1 MPPHTRATRRLPA
14 LLALAGGYFT
24 VGVASM
30 SVIGFAQPLT
40 ADLSLPPS
48 AVGGLVTAFAITY
61 ALAAPA
67 MQILF
72 GDRDRRRMVMTGL
85 AGVCLGAVLCA
96 LAQSY
101 GMLVAGRTVM
111 ALGAG
116 LVGPTVSATG
126 AILVD
131 EDRRASAL
139 ATVFGGMTAAV
150 VIGVPICSMAGI
162 AIGWRGVTWGIA
174 GIAILVA
181 LAVRATVP
189 GGLRGSRSGARV
201 LLRMMVDRRIGM
213 ALVVPLMQMSGI
225 FVTYAL
231 LAPWMTAV
239 AEAGGRVLPETAV
252 PTAMFIYGAGG
263 LIGNALG
270 AVLERRFGAV
280 GTLRITLTAL
290 GLGFAAALVVPGG
303 LVPLYLLMSVWAITA
318 MSFMAPQQKRLVD
331 LAGDR
336 AGLAL
341 ALNASALYA
350 GMSLGSGVGV
360 AVHGGV
366 GPLLLPAASLAFVV
380 VAMLALE
387 ISRRPAR
394 A

>member
-1 MPPHTRATRRLPA
+1 M
-14 LLALAGGYFT
+14 
-24 VGVASM
+24 
-30 SVIGFAQPLT
+30 
-40 ADLSLPPS
+40 
-48 AVGGLVTAFAITY
+48 
-61 ALAAPA
+61 
-67 MQILF
+67 
-72 GDRDRRRMVMTGL
+72 
-85 AGVCLGAVLCA
+85 
-96 LAQSY
+96 
-101 GMLVAGRTVM
+101 
-111 ALGAG
+111 
-116 LVGPTVSATG
+116 
-126 AILVD
+126 
-131 EDRRASAL
+131 
-139 ATVFGGMTAAV
+139 
-150 VIGVPICSMAGI
+150 
-162 AIGWRGVTWGIA
+162 
-174 GIAILVA
+174 LVA

-360 AVHGGV
+360 AVHGV
-366 GPLLLPAASLAFVV
+366 SAAN
-380 VAMLALE
+380 
-387 ISRRPAR
+387 RWQ
-394 A
+394 